1 MERSSTAK
9 SLVRS
14 AYGVVYFEIRKA
26 KSIQKR
32 MLRWVPTED
41 DRTRKVE
48 AELCVRLHQQHS
60 EFRTRKK
67 RQPAALQPALRASS
81 ESSAARSASSQNAFN
96 GFGRARERTIL
107 QSSGKLWR
115 QILGATPNTVRDL
128 RPWSGQGPNT
138 DWAED

>member
-1 MERSSTAK
+1 MIGQEKLKLSSASGYT
-9 SLVRS
+9 S
-14 AYGVVYFEIRKA
+14 
-26 KSIQKR
+26 SILNPHQK
-32 MLRWVPTED
+32 
-41 DRTRKVE
+41 
-48 AELCVRLHQQHS
+48 
-60 EFRTRKK
+60 KK

-138 DWAED
+138 DWAEV